1 MSTHDEQA
9 GGLTPEERAL
19 AQRLAR
25 LGPHAEP
32 SSALDA
38 KILAAAHAAAAP
50 APIRPRREQRRNV
63 ARWPTVLGFAAS
75 LALAC
80 GIAWQLRPLP
90 NAPSSVRP
98 TSTDDGTVEFH
109 KTEPPSMSMQSVPPR
124 KLQMPEAP
132 PPEAPARAASRA
144 VIRPPTQEERQE
156 KPQAFVAP
164 PIVLDEAVHPRQP
177 AAAAAAAPAA
187 PSPQEPGANAAA
199 DMQIVDIPPSA
210 SAPAMRERDAA
221 APAAKAA
228 ASAELGALQRAA
240 DQAERAREQAEPQYA
255 EPDEEVVPPATT
267 GNPEVRDAW
276 LQRIR
281 ELQQAGQVED
291 ARVSLKAFR
300 KRYPEYIIPED
311 LRPLEK

>member
-1 MSTHDEQA
+1 MADGARVCRVARTRLRH
-9 GGLTPEERAL
+9 
-19 AQRLAR
+19 RLAIA
-25 LGPHAEP
+25 PAAECAEFRAP
-32 SSALDA
+32 DRRRRWRGGIPQDRTALDVHA
-38 KILAAAHAAAAP
+38 VGAASQAAGARSAAAGSTG
-50 APIRPRREQRRNV
+50 PRRI
-63 ARWPTVLGFAAS
+63 
-75 LALAC
+75 AC
-80 GIAWQLRPLP
+80 RD
-90 NAPSSVRP
+90 PSA
-98 TSTDDGTVEFH
+98 D
-109 KTEPPSMSMQSVPPR
+109 
-124 KLQMPEAP
+124 
-132 PPEAPARAASRA
+132 
-144 VIRPPTQEERQE
+144 QEERQE

-281 ELQQAGQVED
+281 ELQKAGQVED